1 MQSRSILAYRRG
13 MNILG
18 VAVVTGFL
26 SVPFASLAQPTTPS
40 STQPPQAATTGQPA
54 AAEREEWRKALL
66 ATPRP
71 KNGCFTAA
79 YPERTWREVPCAP
92 STPHK
97 LYPPHIGAATRL
109 DVVGG
114 TGPDFSATVTGQISL
129 AEGSFDSVSGVTSTN
144 VYSLQLNTAPFQTST
159 CSGSPGGI
167 GGGCLGWQQFVYESS
182 GSSFIQYRLLTYGPA
197 GTLCPMPRH
206 ANCPANSSFSDGWC
220 PFQFQPTGSVYCVIN
235 AVNQP
240 TTSGHP
246 MTALAQLKVAG
257 ASPGGGMNDG
267 ITVTEFGVP
276 QGAAGDSRFPD
287 LGTKWNE
294 AEFNVF
300 GDGSSSQAVFNSGA
314 TLQVRTEVLSGTT
327 AGPGCHLKSWT
338 GELSNLTL
346 VNAPPMSPAPHPAP
360 ALVFS
365 ESNPAPAGAPADCTA
380 AVSLGDTHLT
390 TFRGLLY
397 DFQATGDFLL
407 AETGPDFIVQ
417 TRQVSGAP
425 TWPNAAV
432 NKAVAVLA
440 GKNRVAICLPE
451 RVMVDGRA
459 ARIPDGGR
467 VGLSSGGSVIRK
479 ANVYFVIAPSGD
491 SIRATVNGAYI
502 DVQVGLGHWPSTVHG
517 LLANANDK
525 IDEIAARDG
534 EVLSRPFPFERLYGH
549 YTDSWRVPPN
559 QSLLSP
565 CGESVQRDIPKKPFY
580 AKDLDP
586 ELARR
591 NRDICMRAG
600 VKEGPLLDACMID
613 VAMLGGR
620 AAKVFAGR
628 STPVVVGNAQ

>member
-1 MQSRSILAYRRG
+1 MSSAMAVRARR
-13 MNILG
+13 
-18 VAVVTGFL
+18 
-26 SVPFASLAQPTTPS
+26 S
-40 STQPPQAATTGQPA
+40 ST
-54 AAEREEWRKALL
+54 AER
-66 ATPRP
+66 
-71 KNGCFTAA
+71 
-79 YPERTWREVPCAP
+79 
-92 STPHK
+92 
-97 LYPPHIGAATRL
+97 
-109 DVVGG
+109 
-114 TGPDFSATVTGQISL
+114 
-129 AEGSFDSVSGVTSTN
+129 
-144 VYSLQLNTAPFQTST
+144 PF
-159 CSGSPGGI
+159 
-167 GGGCLGWQQFVYESS
+167 
-182 GSSFIQYRLLTYGPA
+182 R
-197 GTLCPMPRH
+197 
-206 ANCPANSSFSDGWC
+206 
-220 PFQFQPTGSVYCVIN
+220 CV
-235 AVNQP
+235 
-240 TTSGHP
+240 
-246 MTALAQLKVAG
+246 
-257 ASPGGGMNDG
+257 
-267 ITVTEFGVP
+267 
-276 QGAAGDSRFPD
+276 
-287 LGTKWNE
+287 
-294 AEFNVF
+294 
-300 GDGSSSQAVFNSGA
+300 
-314 TLQVRTEVLSGTT
+314 QVRTEVLSGTT

-338 GELSNLTL
+338 GESSNLTL

-432 NKAVAVLA
+432 NRAVAVLA

-565 CGESVQRDIPKKPFY
+565 CGESVQRGIPKKPFY

-628 STPVVVGNAQ
+628 SMPVVVGNAQ